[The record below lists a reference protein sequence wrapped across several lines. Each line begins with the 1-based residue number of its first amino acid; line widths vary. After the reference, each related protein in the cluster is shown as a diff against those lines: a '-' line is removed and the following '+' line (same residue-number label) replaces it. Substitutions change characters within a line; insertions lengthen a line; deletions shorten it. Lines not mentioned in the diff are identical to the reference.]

1 MKASRFRL
9 LWQPLKML
17 LSRAL
22 GPRMVWG
29 FVRGDG
35 EFLAHTRVSNATAVF
50 APQRW
55 SVGDHVF
62 VGHFCVL
69 DASCGLTVGEGCQI
83 SASTCIFTH
92 SSHAAIRLYGRSY
105 VESAPLQ
112 AYFTAAVEIGAYT
125 YIGAHSTVLPGSR
138 IGKGCVV
145 SAHSLVKGEFADFSI
160 IRGIPATVVG
170 DTRRGDAELLAR
182 HPELRAHYE
191 AWAGRQDDAAPAPR
205 GELEPEPEP
214 EPARAPAPASL
225 SVSASASRPTPVS
238 KAKP

>member
-22 GPRMVWG
+22 GPRRVWG

-145 SAHSLVKGEFADFSI
+145 SAHSLVKGDFADFSI
-160 IRGIPATVVG
+160 IRGVPATVIG
-170 DTRRGDAELLAR
+170 DTRDGDAALLEL
-182 HPELRAHYE
+182 HPELRPHYE
-191 AWAGRQDDAAPAPR
+191 AWAGIHDGAAPVPR
-205 GELEPEPEP
+205 LVPEAEPES
-214 EPARAPAPASL
+214 APV
-225 SVSASASRPTPVS
+225 SVPVSVPVS
-238 KAKP
+238 KAAP

>member
-1 MKASRFRL
+1 MKASRFRRM
-9 LWQPLKML
+9 WQPLKML
-17 LSRAL
+17 LSRAV

-35 EFLAHTRVSNATAVF
+35 EFLAHTRVSNATAIF

-69 DASCGLTVGEGCQI
+69 DATYGLTVGEGCQI

-105 VESAPLQ
+105 VESAQLQ
-112 AYFTAAVEIGAYT
+112 AYGTAPVEIGAYT

-145 SAHSLVKGEFADFSI
+145 SAHSLVKGDFADFSI

-170 DTRRGDAELLAR
+170 DTRHGDAELLAR

-191 AWAGRQDDAAPAPR
+191 AWAGGDDGAVPAPVF
-205 GELEPEPEP
+205 
-214 EPARAPAPASL
+214 
-225 SVSASASRPTPVS
+225 VSAS